1 MISIKDVHHDNSRCA
16 LTSAQSPGLTGALM
30 TDIVFHHYKE
40 SPYAEKIRSLL
51 GYKNLS
57 WRSVTVPR
65 IAPKPD
71 LSALTG
77 GYRKVPVLQL
87 GADVFCD
94 TRLIAQEIEALAP
107 SPAAHDVPGS
117 FASLVENWVDINLFG
132 RAVSF
137 TFGSLADMLP
147 DELLADRAALR
158 GGPLERGALK
168 AAVPLAA
175 QELSLQMAWVEQ
187 ALTGRNF
194 VNGSAPSGGD
204 FTLYSTLWFLGNGGF
219 DFKPFPQV
227 GAWLQ
232 RMKGFGRGQFSD
244 MSADEALALARN
256 STPRALPLDAV
267 KPDATGLLAGQRV
280 SIAPEMLGHGTSV
293 EGELVALSAERVTV
307 KVSNAQCGV
316 VHVHFPRLG
325 YRVRAVKAAA

>member
-1 MISIKDVHHDNSRCA
+1 
-16 LTSAQSPGLTGALM
+16 M

-40 SPYAEKIRSLL
+40 SPYAEKIRALL

-94 TRLIAQEIEALAP
+94 TRLIAMEIEALSP
-107 SPAAHDVPGS
+107 SPAALDVPGS

-147 DELLADRAALR
+147 VQ
-158 GGPLERGALK
+158 PC
-168 AAVPLAA
+168 V
-175 QELSLQMAWVEQ
+175 V
-187 ALTGRNF
+187 
-194 VNGSAPSGGD
+194 
-204 FTLYSTLWFLGNGGF
+204 
-219 DFKPFPQV
+219 
-227 GAWLQ
+227 
-232 RMKGFGRGQFSD
+232 
-244 MSADEALALARN
+244 ARWN
-256 STPRALPLDAV
+256 ALPSKQRCLWPRKNSNCNWLGWSKPCWAATSSTAV
-267 KPDATGLLAGQRV
+267 RPRVATSRC
-280 SIAPEMLGHGTSV
+280 T
-293 EGELVALSAERVTV
+293 RR
-307 KVSNAQCGV
+307 CGS
-316 VHVHFPRLG
+316 
-325 YRVRAVKAAA
+325 